1 MNILVIT
8 PTYKIEGR
16 KDLFRD
22 SEAVH
27 YLCKYLTKENNVYV
41 IDTYLNG
48 FSKIFKYVNPQYIK
62 YLKSGYNY
70 VTDGIK
76 VTLIER
82 QRFFPKQIN
91 GFKFE
96 EKRFLKIFKREI
108 SNNEFI
114 PNIFVVHM
122 PSMNMFWVNNEN
134 IKGKKIAILHNT
146 DLNYLFTNSDEFVK
160 YLNNNYEKVFCRSK
174 KIYEIVKQ
182 FDLNNLSNEIISS
195 GVPETEYTYRK
206 EFSNRKRILYVGK
219 LIKRKNLDILIN
231 SLHNLENYNWK
242 LTIVG
247 KGKMRNK
254 YYKLVKKYKLE
265 NNVDFIEQLDR
276 KDVFNLMQNSDI
288 FCMPSQN
295 ETLGLVYLE
304 AMSKGCITIGTQ
316 NEGIDGIIVDH
327 KNGFLV
333 EPNEASLSKTLKQI
347 FDMKEEELVKI
358 SDEAIKTAK
367 IYTEKNMSKKYFNL
381 IKDGSKL

>member
-160 YLNNNYEKVFCRSK
+160 YLNNNYEKVLLC
-174 KIYEIVKQ
+174 
-182 FDLNNLSNEIISS
+182 
-195 GVPETEYTYRK
+195 
-206 EFSNRKRILYVGK
+206 
-219 LIKRKNLDILIN
+219 
-231 SLHNLENYNWK
+231 
-242 LTIVG
+242 
-247 KGKMRNK
+247 
-254 YYKLVKKYKLE
+254 
-265 NNVDFIEQLDR
+265 
-276 KDVFNLMQNSDI
+276 
-288 FCMPSQN
+288 
-295 ETLGLVYLE
+295 
-304 AMSKGCITIGTQ
+304 
-316 NEGIDGIIVDH
+316 
-327 KNGFLV
+327 
-333 EPNEASLSKTLKQI
+333 
-347 FDMKEEELVKI
+347 
-358 SDEAIKTAK
+358 
-367 IYTEKNMSKKYFNL
+367 
-381 IKDGSKL
+381 

>member
-327 KNGFLV
+327 KNGF
-333 EPNEASLSKTLKQI
+333 
-347 FDMKEEELVKI
+347 
-358 SDEAIKTAK
+358 
-367 IYTEKNMSKKYFNL
+367 YCL
-381 IKDGSKL
+381 I